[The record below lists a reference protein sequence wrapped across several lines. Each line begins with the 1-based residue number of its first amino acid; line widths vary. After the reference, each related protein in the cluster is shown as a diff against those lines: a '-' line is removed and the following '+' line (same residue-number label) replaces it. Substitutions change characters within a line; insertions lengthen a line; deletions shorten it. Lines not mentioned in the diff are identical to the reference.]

1 MGGKFDKK
9 TGRRLLTDVRQVV
22 IKLGTSAICDHTGR
36 LDIKTIRSLAR
47 QMSALM
53 HGGREVTVVASGA
66 IGAGL
71 GEMDLAERPKA
82 MPELQAVAAIG
93 QGQLMRAFHD
103 AFARYGVH
111 TAQML
116 LTREDFED
124 RARYLNIRN
133 NLRALHEMGVLAIIN
148 ENDAVAID
156 EIRYGDNDTIA
167 AHVTGMLA
175 AGALIFL
182 SGVDGVLDN
191 GQRIGVIA
199 HGDESALDLVTTEK
213 SRLGSGGM
221 ASKIAAARLATS
233 SGEIAVIADSRATS
247 VIARI
252 MAGRDIGTMFLPAGR
267 KLSSRLRWIGHAS
280 RPSGKLVVDDGAVAA
295 LVEGGK
301 SLLPAGI
308 AAVTGRFGKGDTVSI
323 VDAAGRE
330 VARGMT
336 NYDSDALGRIKGLKS
351 RQIAQVLGDKLYDEA
366 VHRNNMTLR

>member
-1 MGGKFDKK
+1 MGDKLDKK
-9 TGRRLLTDVRQVV
+9 TTRQLLPDVRRVV
-22 IKLGTSAICDHTGR
+22 IKLGTNAICDHTGR
-36 LDIKTIRSLAR
+36 LEIKTIRSLAR
-47 QMSALM
+47 QISALIR
-53 HGGREVTVVASGA
+53 GGREVTVVASGA

-71 GEMDLAERPKA
+71 GELDLAERPKT
-82 MPELQAVAAIG
+82 MPELQAIAAIG

-103 AFARYGVH
+103 AFARHGVH
-111 TAQML
+111 TAQVL

-124 RARYLNIRN
+124 RTRYLNIRN
-133 NLRALHEMGVLAIIN
+133 NLRALHDMGALAIIN

-175 AGALIFL
+175 AEALIFL

-191 GQRIGVIA
+191 GRRIGVIA
-199 HGDESALDLVTTEK
+199 HGDESALDLVTAEK

-233 SGEIAVIADSRATS
+233 SGEIAVIANSRAPS
-247 VIARI
+247 VVARI
-252 MAGRDIGTMFLPAGR
+252 MAGRDVGTMFVPARR
-267 KLSSRLRWIGHAS
+267 KLSSRLQWIGHAS

-295 LVEGGK
+295 LVDGGK

-308 AAVTGRFGKGDTVSI
+308 AEVTGRFGKGDTVSI

-351 RQIAQVLGDKLYDEA
+351 HQIAQVLGEKLYDEV

>member
-1 MGGKFDKK
+1 MGDKLDKK
-9 TGRRLLTDVRQVV
+9 TTRQLLPDVRRVV
-22 IKLGTSAICDHTGR
+22 IKLGTSAICDHAGR
-36 LDIKTIRSLAR
+36 LEIKTIRSLAR
-47 QMSALM
+47 QISALIR
-53 HGGREVTVVASGA
+53 GGREVTVVASGA

-71 GEMDLAERPKA
+71 GELDLAERPKT
-82 MPELQAVAAIG
+82 MPELQAIAAIG

-103 AFARYGVH
+103 AFARHGVH
-111 TAQML
+111 TAQVL

-124 RARYLNIRN
+124 RTRYLNIRN
-133 NLRALHEMGVLAIIN
+133 NLRALHEMGALAIIN

-175 AGALIFL
+175 AEALIFL

-191 GQRIGVIA
+191 GRRIGVIA
-199 HGDESALDLVTTEK
+199 HGDESALDLVTAEK

-233 SGEIAVIADSRATS
+233 SGEIAVIANSRTPS
-247 VIARI
+247 VVARI
-252 MAGRDIGTMFLPAGR
+252 IDGGDVGTMFVPAGR
-267 KLSSRLRWIGHAS
+267 KLSSRLQWIGHAS

-295 LVEGGK
+295 LVDGGK

-351 RQIAQVLGDKLYDEA
+351 HQIAQVLGEKLYDEV

>member
-295 LVEGGK
+295 LVEGRK